1 MAAAATDLNAAITL
15 RALSLGAGQR
25 THAIGLVA
33 DGIQGIKAG
42 KFDIELGLRIPVEE
56 RERPSGAVVPIAVD
70 IPKIAA
76 DAFQMGLQQS
86 RDVGLIDLWSGRRR
100 SLRDGL
106 AGRQRGDLLG
116 IFFRR
121 APGLFDLKLGL
132 RNRLAFGFRDLLPGS
147 LGLLLGQLY
156 LLLGLIQFLLRLF
169 GELLLCLGGLAR
181 TLLFKLLAQFRGLLG
196 RLLLGIPPSVVGLG
210 VGLLRRR

>member
-1 MAAAATDLNAAITL
+1 MAAAATDLNAAIPL

-33 DGIQGIKAG
+33 DSIQGIKAG

-56 RERPSGAVVPIAVD
+56 LERLSGAVVPIAVD

-132 RNRLAFGFRDLLPGS
+132 RNRLTFGVLELLPGS
-147 LGLLLGQLY
+147 LGLLLCKLY
-156 LLLGLIQFLLRLF
+156 LLFGLFQFLLRLL
-169 GELLLCLGGLAR
+169 GELLLYLGGLAR
-181 TLLFKLLAQFRGLLG
+181 ALLVKLLAQVRGLLG
-196 RLLLGIPPSVVGLG
+196 RLFLGVPPCVVGLA
-210 VGLLRRR
+210 VGLLRRQ